1 MYIRKADVQL
11 ELNGNYNRLSYNLM
25 GKMPH
30 DQSLECFMRV
40 PSFSIVDKE
49 LFR

>member
-1 MYIRKADVQL
+1 MYIRKEDVQRG
-11 ELNGNYNRLSYNLM
+11 LNGDQDGLLYNLM
-25 GKMPH
+25 GKIPH